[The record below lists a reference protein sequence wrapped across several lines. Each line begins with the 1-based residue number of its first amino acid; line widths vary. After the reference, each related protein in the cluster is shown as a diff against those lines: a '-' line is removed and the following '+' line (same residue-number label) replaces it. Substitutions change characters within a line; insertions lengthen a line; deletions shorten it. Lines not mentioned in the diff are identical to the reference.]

1 MTRITRPRIR
11 HTDDV
16 RFVVNTTALHNY
28 RQISSAI
35 PRSLSR
41 HSFAVPD
48 QTALRAAAA
57 AQIRDRNEDDDDEDD
72 ATLDDS
78 GLAEARTVLGDPAF
92 SRGGLGGSRARKQ
105 PQKQLPTAL

>member
-1 MTRITRPRIR
+1 IESAVNLKNDCASGKCVALNTAPILQEREVTRITRPRIR

-48 QTALRAAAA
+48 Q
-57 AQIRDRNEDDDDEDD
+57 
-72 ATLDDS
+72 
-78 GLAEARTVLGDPAF
+78 
-92 SRGGLGGSRARKQ
+92 
-105 PQKQLPTAL
+105 